1 MAEKRVQRFW
11 NLVQQA
17 KNLLVHGLR
26 KAKKRR
32 FGRKM
37 GGVGGQKVIVN
48 HIYECAAVQAVGGP
62 KKSFGLGRG
71 VVLVGKGID
80 GAVQGNALLY
90 AGVQQ
95 QLTIA
100 FDEIADQIANEP
112 VGILEREMGVGE
124 VIHFIQTI

>member
-1 MAEKRVQRFW
+1 
-11 NLVQQA
+11 
-17 KNLLVHGLR
+17 
-26 KAKKRR
+26 
-32 FGRKM
+32 M
-37 GGVGGQKVIVN
+37 GGVGSQKVIV
-48 HIYECAAVQAVGGP
+48 HHVYKGAAVQAVGGP